1 MDRAMDARYA
11 KLSRESA
18 LGNLVE
24 GAVLSIAMDGMDQ
37 AKLKCPRNIVNTKE
51 LESLWRP
58 VLHVTGVILEGVGEH
73 FFVAEAD
80 CKNNSDMNIRA

>member
-11 KLSRESA
+11 KLSQEKTQ
-18 LGNLVE
+18 GHLVE

-37 AKLKCPRNIVNTKE
+37 TKFKCPRNVANAKE

-58 VLHVTGVILEGVGEH
+58 VLH
-73 FFVAEAD
+73 
-80 CKNNSDMNIRA
+80 